1 MKHIPETFDNTFD
14 YEELDLEIHGAKD
27 KKDADKTAEGFAEW
41 LQVRHTKQ
49 NRKKKEGR
57 EYFRPSVMFAYA
69 VNPGQIPGMHFP
81 SKTDIVPAWIRK

>member
-1 MKHIPETFDNTFD
+1 MQN
-14 YEELDLEIHGAKD
+14 G
-27 KKDADKTAEGFAEW
+27 

-49 NRKKKEGR
+49 NRKKTEGR